1 MGCVA
6 SIVFSSFGAAYGTA
20 KSSAGVFSAGI
31 LRPDMAVRSTHQ
43 TIARRSR
50 WLADNTTD
58 LLPGI
63 FSGILAIYGLVAA
76 VLIAGHIDT
85 TLSLYTALANLGS
98 GLAVGLSSLAAG
110 FTLGIVGDAGTRSV
124 AQQPRMFVSMMLLL
138 IFAEVL
144 GELGK
149 LVAELSR
156 PADVVNQDYMG

>member
-1 MGCVA
+1 M
-6 SIVFSSFGAAYGTA
+6 
-20 KSSAGVFSAGI
+20 
-31 LRPDMAVRSTHQ
+31 
-43 TIARRSR
+43 
-50 WLADNTTD
+50 
-58 LLPGI
+58 LPGI

-85 TLSLYTALANLGS
+85 QLSLYTALANLGS

-144 GELGK
+144 GK
-149 LVAELSR
+149 
-156 PADVVNQDYMG
+156 